1 MIRVSVEVRGRGPC
15 FKAAVWAES
24 VERAVEV
31 ARTHYP
37 GGEVRV
43 LFPINPETFFAQ
55 AGPAAGTMLQE
66 YDRSQD
72 EAQEGTLVAS
82 YSDSGAESVR
92 RSTIA

>member
-1 MIRVSVEVRGRGPC
+1 MIRVSVEVNGRGSF

-55 AGPAAGTMLQE
+55 AGPPAGTMLSE
-66 YDRSQD
+66 SKRSQD
-72 EAQEGTLVAS
+72 EVQKA
-82 YSDSGAESVR
+82 
-92 RSTIA
+92 RS